1 MLHTQN
7 PNEAPKDP
15 LLQQLQAE
23 CYTRSEQEK
32 LDEEELMMLE
42 WLRSIHPSQMNTAV
56 HQLSYGRW
64 LETSPESKH
73 SYPF

>member
-1 MLHTQN
+1 MRHTQQ
-7 PNEAPKDP
+7 PSKPTDP
-15 LLQQLQAE
+15 LLLEQAAL
-23 CYTRSEQEK
+23 CWQKTEQEK

-64 LETSPESKH
+64 LETSPESKP